1 MKQKGA
7 LYVQL
12 DSLKK
17 PVLVFYLVTAAVAAL
32 AILGYRMGWEVQVN
46 NLQMISMIFLFVVGC
61 CSFREDFL
69 FLMQNGVSRGAIFQT
84 HCLAYGLLCLL
95 MALLDTLLGALL
107 AAFGPGKS
115 LMDSY
120 LPGLTGPARLL
131 ADGGLLLS
139 AYLFLLSFGYLLGV
153 LSYRGGRGVTVLLAV
168 GIPVLALGTP
178 VFLSL
183 ETELSRSLLSAV
195 LRLIHSFPALT
206 ASLFALAVL
215 FHAIGGLLERRAPV
229 RTRGS
234 AAA

>member
-95 MALLDTLLGALL
+95 MAVLDTFLGRCWR
-107 AAFGPGKS
+107 S
-115 LMDSY
+115 
-120 LPGLTGPARLL
+120 
-131 ADGGLLLS
+131 
-139 AYLFLLSFGYLLGV
+139 
-153 LSYRGGRGVTVLLAV
+153 
-168 GIPVLALGTP
+168 LAL
-178 VFLSL
+178 
-183 ETELSRSLLSAV
+183 
-195 LRLIHSFPALT
+195 
-206 ASLFALAVL
+206 ASL
-215 FHAIGGLLERRAPV
+215 
-229 RTRGS
+229 
-234 AAA
+234 